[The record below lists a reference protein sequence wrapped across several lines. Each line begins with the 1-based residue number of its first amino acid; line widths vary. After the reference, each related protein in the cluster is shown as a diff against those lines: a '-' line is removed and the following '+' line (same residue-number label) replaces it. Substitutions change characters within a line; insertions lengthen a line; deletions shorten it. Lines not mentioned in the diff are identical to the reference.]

1 MFRSLFWYTK
11 AAVSLFS
18 SRKPLKKAEQFLL
31 TDNRTEGDT
40 FSTSYVKQ
48 WAKDRV
54 ADSGSTINI
63 KGLENIPD
71 QNGILFMSNHQS
83 NFDILLLLAE
93 LPVQHGFVAKVELD
107 HIPFFSRWMR
117 CIHCLF
123 MDRNDMKQSAQTI
136 IDGIKQLKSGINMV
150 IFPEGTRSKGAP
162 VGEFKAGSFK
172 LATKSKA
179 PIVPVTIDGTYKVM
193 EGNKNKIKPAEI
205 NLIIHEPIYT
215 DKLTKDGFPVFGSN
229 GQIGYYTSYMYETV
243 FATFLLFIYYFS
255 IIYQMQIH

>member
-1 MFRSLFWYTK
+1 MFRSLFWYTR
-11 AAVSLFS
+11 AAASLFS

-31 TDNRTEGDT
+31 TANRTEGDP
-40 FSTSYVKQ
+40 FSAKYVKE

-136 IDGIKQLKSGINMV
+136 IDGIKQLKAGINMV

-215 DKLTKDGFPVFGSN
+215 DKLTKEEIAELPEKVR
-229 GQIGYYTSYMYETV
+229 
-243 FATFLLFIYYFS
+243 S
-255 IIYQMQIH
+255 IIVADLPEDMRG

>member
-1 MFRSLFWYTK
+1 MFRSLFWYTR

-31 TDNRTEGDT
+31 TDNRTEGDL
-40 FSTSYVKQ
+40 FSTKYVKE
-48 WAKDRV
+48 WAKERV

-136 IDGIKQLKSGINMV
+136 IDGIKQLK
-150 IFPEGTRSKGAP
+150 
-162 VGEFKAGSFK
+162 AGSFK

-215 DKLTKDGFPVFGSN
+215 DKLTKEEIAELPEKVR
-229 GQIGYYTSYMYETV
+229 
-243 FATFLLFIYYFS
+243 S
-255 IIYQMQIH
+255 IIVADLPEDMRG

>member
-93 LPVQHGFVAKVELD
+93 YGL
-107 HIPFFSRWMR
+107 
-117 CIHCLF
+117 CISICF
-123 MDRNDMKQSAQTI
+123 
-136 IDGIKQLKSGINMV
+136 
-150 IFPEGTRSKGAP
+150 
-162 VGEFKAGSFK
+162 
-172 LATKSKA
+172 
-179 PIVPVTIDGTYKVM
+179 
-193 EGNKNKIKPAEI
+193 
-205 NLIIHEPIYT
+205 
-215 DKLTKDGFPVFGSN
+215 LTCH
-229 GQIGYYTSYMYETV
+229 TV
-243 FATFLLFIYYFS
+243 FALYISVYRTGCNMIPA
-255 IIYQMQIH
+255 I

>member
-1 MFRSLFWYTK
+1 MFRSLFWYTR
-11 AAVSLFS
+11 AAASLFS

-31 TDNRTEGDT
+31 TDNRTEGDP
-40 FSTSYVKQ
+40 FSAKYVKE

-136 IDGIKQLKSGINMV
+136 IDGIKQ
-150 IFPEGTRSKGAP
+150 
-162 VGEFKAGSFK
+162 
-172 LATKSKA
+172 
-179 PIVPVTIDGTYKVM
+179 
-193 EGNKNKIKPAEI
+193 
-205 NLIIHEPIYT
+205 H
-215 DKLTKDGFPVFGSN
+215 
-229 GQIGYYTSYMYETV
+229 
-243 FATFLLFIYYFS
+243 
-255 IIYQMQIH
+255 

>member
-1 MFRSLFWYTK
+1 MFRSLFWYTR

-31 TDNRTEGDT
+31 TDNRTEGDL
-40 FSTSYVKQ
+40 FSTKYVKE
-48 WAKDRV
+48 WAKERV

-136 IDGIKQLKSGINMV
+136 IDGIKQLKAGI
-150 IFPEGTRSKGAP
+150 RAAD
-162 VGEFKAGSFK
+162 GEQ
-172 LATKSKA
+172 
-179 PIVPVTIDGTYKVM
+179 D
-193 EGNKNKIKPAEI
+193 
-205 NLIIHEPIYT
+205 
-215 DKLTKDGFPVFGSN
+215 D
-229 GQIGYYTSYMYETV
+229 
-243 FATFLLFIYYFS
+243 
-255 IIYQMQIH
+255 

>member
-1 MFRSLFWYTK
+1 MFRSLFWYTR

-31 TDNRTEGDT
+31 TDNRTEGDL
-40 FSTSYVKQ
+40 FSTKYVKE
-48 WAKDRV
+48 WAKERV

-136 IDGIKQLKSGINMV
+136 IDGIKQLKAGINMV

-215 DKLTKDGFPVFGSN
+215 DKFTKEEIAELPEKVR
-229 GQIGYYTSYMYETV
+229 
-243 FATFLLFIYYFS
+243 S
-255 IIYQMQIH
+255 IIVADLPEDMRG

>member
-1 MFRSLFWYTK
+1 MFRSPFWYTK
-11 AAVSLFS
+11 AAISLFFS
-18 SRKPLKKAEQFLL
+18 KKPLKKAEKLLL
-31 TDNRTEGDT
+31 TEN
-40 FSTSYVKQ
+40 STNCDIFATNYVHQ
-48 WAKDRV
+48 WAKNRIK
-54 ADSGSTINI
+54 DSGSAINV

-83 NFDILLLLAE
+83 NFDILLLLAK
-93 LPVQHGFVAKVELD
+93 LPVPHGFVAKAELD
-107 HIPFFSRWMR
+107 HIPYFSRWMR

-179 PIVPVTIDGTYKVM
+179 PIVPITIDGTYKVM
-193 EGNKNKIKPAEI
+193 EANNNKIKPAEI
-205 NLIIHEPIYT
+205 NLTIHEPIYT
-215 DKLTKDGFPVFGSN
+215 DKLTKEEIAELPEKVRN
-229 GQIGYYTSYMYETV
+229 
-243 FATFLLFIYYFS
+243 
-255 IIYQMQIH
+255 IIVSALPENMRG